1 MKLKINK
8 NFIKWSIKKLEIKK
22 IRTNLKNIYI
32 YILQIGIERKNSKQI
47 IFFKKGPKLKIKN
60 QNNKS

>member
-8 NFIKWSIKKLEIKK
+8 NFTKWSIKKLEIKK
-22 IRTNLKNIYI
+22 LRTNLKKT

-60 QNNKS
+60 QKNKS

>member
-8 NFIKWSIKKLEIKK
+8 NFTKWSIKKLEIKK
-22 IRTNLKNIYI
+22 LRTNLKKK
-32 YILQIGIERKNSKQI
+32 YILRIGIERKNSKQI

-60 QNNKS
+60 QKNKS

>member
-8 NFIKWSIKKLEIKK
+8 NFTKWSIKKLEIKK
-22 IRTNLKNIYI
+22 LRTNLKKK

-47 IFFKKGPKLKIKN
+47 IFFKKRAKIKN
-60 QNNKS
+60 

>member
-8 NFIKWSIKKLEIKK
+8 NFTKWSIKKLEIKK
-22 IRTNLKNIYI
+22 LRTNLKKK

-60 QNNKS
+60 QKNKS